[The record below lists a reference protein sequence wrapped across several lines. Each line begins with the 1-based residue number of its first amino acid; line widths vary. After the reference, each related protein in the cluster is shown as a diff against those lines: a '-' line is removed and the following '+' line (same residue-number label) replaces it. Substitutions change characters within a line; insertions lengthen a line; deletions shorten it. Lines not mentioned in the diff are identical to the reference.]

1 MTATD
6 IRLLK
11 DIHQICRIPL
21 DMGGGIRACDLCDPY
36 AVVLLTDGSV
46 VLVQLVE
53 GGSEREDLGGDG
65 EAKLQ
70 LSWPDLQVFII

>member
-1 MTATD
+1 
-6 IRLLK
+6 
-11 DIHQICRIPL
+11 
-21 DMGGGIRACDLCDPY
+21 MGGGIRACDLCDPY

-53 GGSEREDLGGDG
+53 GGSDGEDQGGDG

-70 LSWPDLQVFII
+70 LSWPDLQVLTI

>member
-53 GGSEREDLGGDG
+53 GGSEGEDQGGDG

-70 LSWPDLQVFII
+70 LSWPDLKVL